1 MFFSKK
7 AICIGISLALLS
19 SATFAKDSVF
29 HTEWV
34 KAKKESKESFVTAC
48 NNSKKAKKHSDSCDF
63 VSFKGDFG
71 PNLDDLD
78 KAFNTFEKNRD
89 EVSKNKALVLLNKVK
104 TTATSYKT
112 TLQEHKKKWSSKIEG
127 DPWKIVLS
135 EIENIEKAALPSVEA
150 QIEKLSKIQVVS
162 IDITSAVKTG
172 ILKANIDKIA
182 SALPDGYDI
191 NFFING
197 PATLFEKNPVWH
209 QELVDAV
216 TKTVQ
221 EKGTDLKSALETI
234 NQKVANNGYSDL
246 NVATADIQKAYKD
259 FEAAVEPAAKT
270 AMDNVWKKIISDTK
284 EYRTYQVKSGLSIAA
299 KSIGLVASIAT
310 TAAGGFTGA
319 GTVIGAI
326 GMAKTAVTLFNET
339 RDLLRDAES
348 VGKILDQDITS
359 MRNKLNDQKP
369 VETGIKESSKAGL
382 ERLTGIRTTGLKSID
397 DNFTLYQNKLK
408 GYHSKASSLGGKIN
422 QLMNETQALSKKVA
436 VLKQE
441 ATTKK
446 IPQLATAANKL
457 EATVSK
463 LEKQLDKLLSGASS
477 AMEGYN
483 KGMENVKNLTTTIN
497 DLKGKQPA
505 WSEKLQKYVIPLLDI
520 VYIDFYG
527 ETAEIIESAAT
538 TTASIIVEITTAATE
553 TENVAKGVAG
563 NQGLEL
569 ALGGRDVMKAIL
581 EFTKSE

>member
-19 SATFAKDSVF
+19 SATFAKDSAF
-29 HTEWV
+29 RAEWV

-48 NNSKKAKKHSDSCDF
+48 EDSKKAKKHSDSCEF

-71 PNLDDLD
+71 PDLD
-78 KAFNTFEKNRD
+78 KLDSALNTFEKNRD
-89 EVSKNKALVLLNKVK
+89 EVSKNKALTLLGKVK

-112 TLQEHKKKWSSKIEG
+112 TLDEHKKKWSSKISG
-127 DPWKIVLS
+127 DPWKKVLS

-162 IDITSAVKTG
+162 IDITNAVKTG

-259 FEAAVEPAAKT
+259 FEAAVDPAAKT
-270 AMDNVWKKIISDTK
+270 AMDNVWKKIISDKK
-284 EYRTYQVKSGLSIAA
+284 EYKTYQVKSGLSIAA

-326 GMAKTAVTLFNET
+326 GMAKTVVTLFNET

-348 VGKILDQDITS
+348 VGKILDQDIAS
-359 MRNKLNDQKP
+359 MRDKLNAQSP
-369 VETGIKESSKAGL
+369 ATTGVKELGKAGL

-436 VLKQE
+436 ALKQE

-446 IPQLATAANKL
+446 IPELATAANKL

-463 LEKQLDKLLSGASS
+463 LEKQLDKLLNGASS

-505 WSEKLQKYVIPLLDI
+505 WSEKLQKYVIPLLDFA
-520 VYIDFYG
+520 YISPDSV
-527 ETAEIIESAAT
+527 ADIIESAAT
-538 TTASIIVEITTAATE
+538 TTASVIVEITTAATE
-553 TENVAKGVAG
+553 TENAAKGVAG

-569 ALGGRDVMKAIL
+569 ALGGKDAVKAIL
-581 EFTKSE
+581 EFVKPN